1 MAPAA
6 AVRSLVTTC
15 PGQEC
20 EAFGFPAVVATPQL
34 RDSHHA
40 HGVLNPGSLVKSR
53 LIIGSAVTPG
63 RYQADVAR
71 LLKAAPGAH
80 YLLTAHSLRL
90 VGGPHLVRRPNLCG
104 VPGPVSQPP

>member
-1 MAPAA
+1 M
-6 AVRSLVTTC
+6 
-15 PGQEC
+15 
-20 EAFGFPAVVATPQL
+20 VATPQL

-80 YLLTAHSLRL
+80 YLLTAHSCASLAVPRA
-90 VGGPHLVRRPNLCG
+90 RRSAL
-104 VPGPVSQPP
+104 